1 MHCPASN
8 RRQCK
13 SDILIMKKK
22 VKFSIGGR
30 LRSFKYA
37 ANGLKILF
45 SQEHN
50 ARIHAV
56 AAVMA
61 VSLAIILGF
70 DRTGWVAVLIS
81 IAAVFITESVNS
93 AVERLCDLVMPQYSR
108 QVKEIKDLAAGAVL
122 ISAVM
127 AVLLWITVSLT

>member
-1 MHCPASN
+1 MHCPASA
-8 RRQCK
+8 CIHTDEAG
-13 SDILIMKKK
+13 S
-22 VKFSIGGR
+22 
-30 LRSFKYA
+30 A
-37 ANGLKILF
+37 ASSMLQNGLKILF

-50 ARIHAV
+50 ARINAV

-70 DRTGWVAVLIS
+70 DRTGWVAVLIF

-127 AVLLWITVSLT
+127 AVLLWITVAFA

>member
-1 MHCPASN
+1 M
-8 RRQCK
+8 RRL
-13 SDILIMKKK
+13 ILP
-22 VKFSIGGR
+22 FALSCLCLYSYGRGR

-108 QVKEIKDLAAGAVL
+108 QVKEIKDLAAGAVP

-127 AVLLWITVSLT
+127 AVLLWITVAFA

>member
-1 MHCPASN
+1 
-8 RRQCK
+8 
-13 SDILIMKKK
+13 MKK
-22 VKFSIGGR
+22 
-30 LRSFKYA
+30 YA
-37 ANGLKILF
+37 PTDIAICIVLPLPVFIRTEAGSAASSMLQNGLKILF

-50 ARIHAV
+50 ARINAV

-122 ISAVM
+122 IS
-127 AVLLWITVSLT
+127 SG

>member
-70 DRTGWVAVLIS
+70 DRTGWVAVLTS